1 MFHVCNIPLF
11 YIMQTYVEDKTVVSP
26 VHWQSMW
33 RTSSTFNPYYL
44 LTCGVH
50 TLPSTPLSTSCSI
63 YISCMWC
70 LSFTFKPF
78 YLLCVIHIS
87 YMLCIS
93 YAFNPLYLLGALL
106 CLRMLYISFV
116 FIPFICLPHYLGMWC
131 ISFAFTPLFN
141 LAHYLCSMH
150 VVYKFC
156 DHLSTPYLSGALFMP
171 SMLAFYG
178 ALFMLQACGIM
189 RIVKAHFCSVP
200 FSLSCLPPKC
210 SHKITTAKAII
221 HQIGLQ

>member
-1 MFHVCNIPLF
+1 MCVTPHCFISCKHVWRTRQWYPLC
-11 YIMQTYVEDKTVVSP
+11 IGSQCGG
-26 VHWQSMW
+26 
-33 RTSSTFNPYYL
+33 TSSTFNPYYL

-93 YAFNPLYLLGALL
+93 YAFNPLYLFGALL

-116 FIPFICLPHYLGMWC
+116 FIPFIYLPHYLCMWC
-131 ISFAFTPLFN
+131 ISFAFIPLFQ
-141 LAHYLCSMH
+141 LGTLSMFRAC
-150 VVYKFC
+150 VV
-156 DHLSTPYLSGALFMP
+156 
-171 SMLAFYG
+171 
-178 ALFMLQACGIM
+178 
-189 RIVKAHFCSVP
+189 
-200 FSLSCLPPKC
+200 
-210 SHKITTAKAII
+210 
-221 HQIGLQ
+221 